1 MCLHFR
7 VEIKDMASLRSSA
20 VGLLPGN
27 DRLKDELEETSP
39 DETRVKRDDEDDK
52 EGARLSA
59 AGTPGSYGSTPV
71 QDKPQARFFVPC
83 CALTLYTMVFLGCV
97 VGTSLRTSLSEAI
110 VAMVNQTAVDD
121 DVPSANLSTRQQCPR
136 DAEDESKRPDGGLN
150 WSREQQAIVLSA
162 LYYGLLF
169 SEVRTPCF
177 KKRRRFYL

>member
-1 MCLHFR
+1 
-7 VEIKDMASLRSSA
+7 MASLISSV
-20 VGLLPGN
+20 VGLLPGY

-39 DETRVKRDDEDDK
+39 DETRVKRDDKDDK
-52 EGARLSA
+52 ESANLSA
-59 AGTPGSYGSTPV
+59 AGTPGSYGSTQV

-83 CALTLYTMVFLGCV
+83 CALTLYTMVFLACV

-121 DVPSANLSTRQQCPR
+121 DVPSANLSTRHQCPR
-136 DAEDESKRPDGGLN
+136 DAEDESKRPDGELN

-169 SEVRTPCF
+169 SQVCIPCL
-177 KKRRRFYL
+177 KKRRHYYF